1 MVILLT
7 LGAAVGFA
15 VGQICVRVGLK
26 DASPTTAISIS
37 IITMTVIVCSI
48 LGPFIL
54 WKELFSTGALL
65 FMLSGVITPLV
76 TQVLMY
82 TSATRVGISRASPL
96 RNTSP
101 LFASLLAIGFLGERW
116 TLPMASGTLLIIL
129 GASLLGMR
137 ESRAPQTF
145 QRRYLLLPLAAGFL
159 GGFTSPLRKFAYTLI
174 TSVPLATC
182 AALLGS
188 LTTLLIYLSVAGKF
202 KEVVVNRQT
211 LQWFGMSGIS
221 AGIAMTSLLIA
232 LEKGTVVIVSPLIA
246 TTPVFTVL
254 LSFLFLQAFERVTA
268 KIALGAGSIFLGGA
282 LLIVF

>member
-7 LGAAVGFA
+7 LGAAFGFA
-15 VGQICVRVGLK
+15 VGQVCVRVGLK

-37 IITMTVIVCSI
+37 IITMTVIVWSI

-54 WKELFSTGALL
+54 WKNLSTAGVLL
-65 FMLSGVITPLV
+65 FVLSGVITPLV

-82 TSATRVGISRASPL
+82 TSATRVGISRVSPL

-101 LFASLLAIGFLGERW
+101 LFASLLAIGFLGESW

-137 ESRAPQTF
+137 ESGAPQTF

-159 GGFTSPLRKFAYTLI
+159 GGFSSPLRKFAFSLI

-188 LTTLLIYLSVAGKF
+188 LTTLLIYLAVAGKF
-202 KEVVVNRQT
+202 KELEVNRQT
-211 LQWFGMSGIS
+211 LKWFGLSGIS
-221 AGIAMTSLLIA
+221 GGIAMAALLIA
-232 LEKGTVVIVSPLIA
+232 LEKGNVVIVSPLIG
-246 TTPVFTVL
+246 TTPLFTVF